1 MSETGFFRSR
11 WVERPE
17 GVREVDAA
25 RLPEGFRASGIA
37 CGIKESTLDL
47 GLLICDT
54 RRTTSAARFT
64 RNAIVSAPVE
74 LNLSDAGLDVL
85 RAVVVSSGNANA
97 YNGQEGLTHAR
108 RIRDRAADVLKVGH
122 SLVGIAATGA
132 TGVSLPV
139 DIVVEGVDAAERQLS
154 AVGAR
159 DFAQAIMT
167 TDASLKQ
174 ASIEIDIEGRPV
186 RISVQAKGA
195 GMMAP
200 SFSSATMLCF
210 VETDAELAPG
220 SLESRLDEALATSF
234 ERITVDAQLSPSDSF
249 FMIASGAS
257 GVECTDNKSFHRAL
271 TALLQQIA
279 VEIVSDGE
287 GSTHVTRLKV
297 LGAHDDGEAERVAR
311 AVADSALVKTAIFGN
326 DPNWGRILQAAGAS
340 IGKHAH
346 HREQVKPSLWMEG
359 QLLCEKAAGVV
370 SGEKLK
376 QLSQLMKTG
385 EIELKL
391 DLHRGNHETEVFF
404 SDLGVNYVKLNS
416 DYTT

>member
-1 MSETGFFRSR
+1 MSEREFFRSR
-11 WVERPE
+11 WVEKPE
-17 GVREVDAA
+17 GIREVDVA

-37 CGIKESTLDL
+37 CGIKESSLDL
-47 GLLICDT
+47 GLLICDA

-64 RNAIVSAPVE
+64 RSALISAPVE

-108 RIRDRAADVLKVGH
+108 QIRDCAADVLKVGH
-122 SLVGIAATGA
+122 SLVGIAATGV
-132 TGVSLPV
+132 TGVPLPV
-139 DIVVEGVDAAERQLS
+139 DRAVEGVAAAERQLS
-154 AVGAR
+154 TAGAR

-167 TDASLKQ
+167 TDASFKQ

-186 RISVQAKGA
+186 RISAQAKGA

-210 VETDAELAPG
+210 VETDAEMAPG
-220 SLESRLDEALATSF
+220 SLESSLDDALSTSF

-257 GVECTDNKSFHRAL
+257 GVDCTNNRTFHQVL
-271 TALLQQIA
+271 TAILQQLA

-297 LGAHDDGEAERVAR
+297 VGAHDDGEAERVAR

-326 DPNWGRILQAAGAS
+326 DPNWGRVLQAAGAS

-359 QLLCEKAAGVV
+359 QLLCEKATGAV
-370 SGEKLK
+370 SGEQLK
-376 QLSQLMKTG
+376 QLSQMMKAG
-385 EIELKL
+385 EIELRL

-416 DYTT
+416 DYMT